1 MVFESLAPHEL
12 CQIICNQVTI
22 CWGKYQSKFRFS
34 SLLHS
39 LNMFYCHPSIKINE
53 VILLVNNMTL
63 KTMRSGIIVSPLHV
77 GTNIN
82 LNFALACCHIPWAC
96 FIVTPA
102 LRLMKLCWW
111 LTTWRWKLC
120 AAVSLQVPY
129 MLLQISGPGLI
140 HFMIRCIKAEAFR
153 RGFQKS
159 TAVVPFSQGFV
170 FFSIISS
177 RLSQQYV
184 QMQGGPIICT
194 IQGLLSTSAI
204 ASR

>member
-1 MVFESLAPHEL
+1 
-12 CQIICNQVTI
+12 
-22 CWGKYQSKFRFS
+22 
-34 SLLHS
+34 
-39 LNMFYCHPSIKINE
+39 
-53 VILLVNNMTL
+53 
-63 KTMRSGIIVSPLHV
+63 
-77 GTNIN
+77 
-82 LNFALACCHIPWAC
+82 
-96 FIVTPA
+96 
-102 LRLMKLCWW
+102 
-111 LTTWRWKLC
+111 
-120 AAVSLQVPY
+120 

-194 IQGLLSTSAI
+194 IQACSLHRRLQAGRPFVQQAAHTVDTIFCIQKYLCQVQLQQP
-204 ASR
+204 